1 MNLKIIIFLI
11 TISSSLSVVSQK
23 EIEFESPIKERIINN
38 FTGTLLVKTKNSLS
52 AINAKTR
59 EISWTNNELRKVSFS
74 DYSEIP
80 YTPIVLFDQ
89 KPLINS
95 KILTSTLNSKG
106 VSRKMLNVVTGKVLF
121 DSEKQGYKAVSKTLL
136 LPKKKAILVE
146 GIKNKEL
153 TISLYSFVTGKQLW
167 QTKKSDFK
175 FFTNLK
181 VALFDNEKILLDAQ
195 QNIYWLKNKQLIKID
210 GKTGDILFEKE
221 EISSIAMNA
230 SKKILFV
237 FSEKLAIEKLDEE
250 NLISAVNTRTQKSI
264 WKTPLKI
271 WGNISNTILVKGS
284 MVVITSKGFNII
296 NIKKGTKI
304 WEQSEPLPLIK
315 KIVPVHQGFLVVQ
328 DNYLLKINSKGKKAW
343 EEKLKITNSAN
354 ENPIY
359 IIEDAKQVLY
369 ITPTEANKVDPKKG
383 TKIWKNT
390 VVLNPAGF
398 VSRNLKLSEH
408 YFKVWNDS
416 KNKLFPLYNNSDFYL
431 FNPKDLKEP
440 VLIETLGFKKTIPN
454 LKIRDKGYFLY
465 KNNLFYFFETSGALK
480 YKKEYPYHPNSNLF
494 SESLYWA
501 QRGIDT
507 FNSAIGF
514 MGNQVTKTLN
524 SVLVSQDLG
533 LISNVSSSIY
543 GTYQSY
549 QNSIDDLTKINQ
561 LDIDSSLDAIFNR
574 IKAGRNS
581 DKSILMV
588 VPKEEDTDI
597 IRLDIDSGKDEVLKT
612 IKNTF
617 KNFLVDQVEEQIY
630 FFEKKKIIINTI
642 NK

>member
-1 MNLKIIIFLI
+1 
-11 TISSSLSVVSQK
+11 
-23 EIEFESPIKERIINN
+23 
-38 FTGTLLVKTKNSLS
+38 
-52 AINAKTR
+52 
-59 EISWTNNELRKVSFS
+59 
-74 DYSEIP
+74 
-80 YTPIVLFDQ
+80 
-89 KPLINS
+89 
-95 KILTSTLNSKG
+95 
-106 VSRKMLNVVTGKVLF
+106 
-121 DSEKQGYKAVSKTLL
+121 
-136 LPKKKAILVE
+136 
-146 GIKNKEL
+146 
-153 TISLYSFVTGKQLW
+153 
-167 QTKKSDFK
+167 
-175 FFTNLK
+175 
-181 VALFDNEKILLDAQ
+181 
-195 QNIYWLKNKQLIKID
+195 
-210 GKTGDILFEKE
+210 
-221 EISSIAMNA
+221 
-230 SKKILFV
+230 
-237 FSEKLAIEKLDEE
+237 
-250 NLISAVNTRTQKSI
+250 
-264 WKTPLKI
+264 
-271 WGNISNTILVKGS
+271 
-284 MVVITSKGFNII
+284 
-296 NIKKGTKI
+296 
-304 WEQSEPLPLIK
+304 
-315 KIVPVHQGFLVVQ
+315 
-328 DNYLLKINSKGKKAW
+328 
-343 EEKLKITNSAN
+343 
-354 ENPIY
+354 
-359 IIEDAKQVLY
+359 
-369 ITPTEANKVDPKKG
+369 
-383 TKIWKNT
+383 
-390 VVLNPAGF
+390 VLNPAGF